1 MQDEMRHGLSYFQ
14 QTIMDMVP
22 IFYRRVDTA
31 LANIGLPRMPLN
43 HRLFEFGSWMGGDR
57 DGNPNVLAGTT
68 RDVVVLAR
76 CGGGT
81 SSSLSSAVKTCCLCV
96 RVCCTLMSFYE
107 GCGWRQQGRQ
117 PICAV
122 RDHTKRCACNVLWL

>member
-1 MQDEMRHGLSYFQ
+1 MRHGLSYFQ

-31 LANIGLPRMPLN
+31 LANIGQPRMPLT

-76 CGGGT
+76 CG
-81 SSSLSSAVKTCCLCV
+81 
-96 RVCCTLMSFYE
+96 
-107 GCGWRQQGRQ
+107 
-117 PICAV
+117 
-122 RDHTKRCACNVLWL
+122 

>member
-1 MQDEMRHGLSYFQ
+1 MRHGLSYFQ

-31 LANIGLPRMPLN
+31 LANIGLPRMPLT

-57 DGNPNVLAGTT
+57 DGNPNVTAGTT

-76 CGGGT
+76 CGAVVVRFD
-81 SSSLSSAVKTCCLCV
+81 SALCV
-96 RVCCTLMSFYE
+96 CCGSLAQLLLHEWQYHYAQ
-107 GCGWRQQGRQ
+107 CRQ
-117 PICAV
+117 
-122 RDHTKRCACNVLWL
+122 